1 MVKRIKVSQEDDH
14 RKPEAKP
21 SDSEGSRGHKPT
33 KQPGRTPAPPPPP
46 PAQQGQ
52 GGS

>member
-1 MVKRIKVSQEDDH
+1 MDKRFKVSQEGD
-14 RKPEAKP
+14 RKKPEDKP
-21 SDSEGSRGHKPT
+21 SDSEGSRGHKAT

-46 PAQQGQ
+46 PPVQGQ